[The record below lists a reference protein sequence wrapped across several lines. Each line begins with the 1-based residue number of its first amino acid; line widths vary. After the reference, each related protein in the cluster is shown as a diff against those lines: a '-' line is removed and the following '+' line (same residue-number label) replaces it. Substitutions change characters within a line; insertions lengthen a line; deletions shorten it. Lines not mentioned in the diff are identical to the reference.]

1 MKVFLA
7 DKLAER
13 GVQALT
19 EAGHTVVV
27 EPKVS
32 GETLL
37 EALRQAQPHVLVVRS
52 TKVNS
57 AMMDANPNLELVV
70 RAGAGYD
77 TIDVA
82 GASQRGIFVA
92 NCPGKNATAVA
103 ELTTALI
110 LALDR
115 RIPDNVNDARAGRW
129 NKARYSKAQGVK
141 GRTLG
146 VIGTGSI
153 GQEVIVRALA
163 LEMRVLA
170 WSRSLTGGFA
180 RALGVERRESPQA
193 VAAEADI
200 VSLHVA
206 SVPATRH
213 LADRAFFEAMK
224 PGAFFINTT
233 RGPVVDEAALRWAM
247 DEKGIRAALDVFE
260 GEPSY
265 KEGALDLP
273 LAQHPNVYLTH
284 HIGAS
289 TQQAQDATAA
299 EAARIINTYAETG
312 HVPNCVNME
321 AHSPA
326 THLLTVRHLD
336 KVGVL
341 AAVLD
346 EVRKANW
353 NVQEMENLVFA
364 GAKAACARI
373 RFNGVPSDAVVAR
386 INGHQDVLAAS
397 LIPLPGEA
405 ATIA

>member
-92 NCPGKNATAVA
+92 NCPGKNAAAVA

-115 RIPDNVNDARAGRW
+115 RIPDNVNDARAGHW
-129 NKARYSKAQGVK
+129 NKATYSKAQGVK

-146 VIGTGSI
+146 IVGIGNIGKAVIR
-153 GQEVIVRALA
+153 RAHGLG
-163 LEMRVLA
+163 MRVVA
-170 WSRSLTGGFA
+170 WSRSLTEA
-180 RALGVERRESPQA
+180 QADALGVAYKASPQE
-193 VAAEADI
+193 VAAAADV

-206 SVPATRH
+206 STPETRR

-233 RGPVVDEAALRWAM
+233 RGSVVDEAALRWAM

>member
-1 MKVFLA
+1 MKIFVA

-13 GVQALT
+13 GLQALN
-19 EAGHTVVV
+19 EAGHTLVV

-32 GETLL
+32 GDTLL
-37 EALRQAQPHVLVVRS
+37 DALRETQPQVLIVRS

-57 AMMDANPNLELVV
+57 AMMDANPALELIV
-70 RAGAGYD
+70 RGGAGYD
-77 TIDVA
+77 TIDVE

-92 NCPGKNATAVA
+92 NCPGKNAAAVA

-129 NKARYSKAQGVK
+129 NKAAYSKAQGVK

-146 VIGTGSI
+146 VVGLGNIGK
-153 GQEVIVRALA
+153 EVIRRAHG
-163 LEMRVLA
+163 LEMRVVA
-170 WSRSLTGGFA
+170 WSRSLTEA
-180 RALGVERRESPQA
+180 QADALGVGYKASPKE
-193 VAAEADI
+193 VAAAADV
-200 VSLHVA
+200 VSFHVA
-206 SVPATRH
+206 STPATRH

-233 RGPVVDEAALRWAM
+233 RGTVVDEAALRWAM

-260 GEPSY
+260 GEPPY
-265 KEGALDLP
+265 KEGELDVS
-273 LAQHPNVYLTH
+273 LARHPNVYLTH

-289 TQQAQDATAA
+289 TQQAQAATAA
-299 EAARIINTYAETG
+299 EAARIVNWYAETG

-321 AHSPA
+321 EHSPA
-326 THLLTVRHLD
+326 THLLTIRHLD

-346 EVRKANW
+346 EMRKADW

-364 GAKAACARI
+364 GAKAACAHI

-386 INGHQDVLAAS
+386 INDHPDVLATS
-397 LIPLPGEA
+397 LLPLPGEPA
-405 ATIA
+405 IVA

>member
-1 MKVFLA
+1 MKILIA
-7 DKLAER
+7 DKLAES
-13 GVQALT
+13 GLQALE
-19 EAGHTVVV
+19 EAGHVVV
-27 EPKVS
+27 VAPS
-32 GETLL
+32 ITQDTLL
-37 EALRQAQPHVLVVRS
+37 DALRDEQPQVLVVRS
-52 TKVNS
+52 TKVDS
-57 AMMDANPNLELVV
+57 AMMDANANLELIV
-70 RAGAGYD
+70 RGGAGYD
-77 TIDVA
+77 TIDVD

-92 NCPGKNATAVA
+92 NCPGKNAAAVA
-103 ELTTALI
+103 ELTLALI

-115 RIPDNVNDARAGRW
+115 RIPDNVSDARAGRW
-129 NKARYSKAQGVK
+129 NKATYSKAQGVK

-146 VIGTGSI
+146 VIGTGNI

-163 LEMRVLA
+163 LEMRVVA
-170 WSRSLTGGFA
+170 WSRSLTDGFA
-180 RALGVERRESPQA
+180 RALGVERRESPEA
-193 VAAEADI
+193 VAAEADV

-206 SVPATRH
+206 AAPATHH
-213 LADRAFFEAMK
+213 LADRVFFEAMK

-233 RGPVVDEAALRWAM
+233 RGSVVDEAALRWAM

-273 LAQHPNVYLTH
+273 LARHPSVYLTH
-284 HIGAS
+284 HVGAS
-289 TQQAQDATAA
+289 TQQAQEATAA

-346 EVRKANW
+346 EVRKADW

-373 RFNGVPSDAVVAR
+373 RFTGEPSDEVVAQ
-386 INGHQDVLAAS
+386 INSHEDVLVAS
-397 LIPLPGEA
+397 LIPL
-405 ATIA
+405 